1 MGGTSALLLRILG
14 RQMDQTKATADTRAP
29 RKNHV
34 LKRRDVLAAAA
45 AAGAGVAASR
55 LLALANEP
63 TFERV
68 PVTGTQGNKTGL
80 DWVAPLG
87 TEAARVSHLL
97 RRFTFGASAEELDR
111 ALSDGYARTIDR
123 FLDTRIAEPPGLAG
137 ADDASQE
144 SPINAGAL
152 QQWWIDWMT
161 NSPTPFGERMTLF
174 WHGHF
179 TSDFR
184 KVGNQ
189 FPYLYWQNLTW
200 RRNAL
205 ADLKTML
212 YQVTIDPAML
222 RYLDLGN
229 STAQDPNENYSRELM
244 ELFTM
249 GPDAFS
255 EDDVRAGAKAL
266 SGWREPRTQAMI
278 DADLKRQQ
286 MRTGQPPRNTPKADT
301 VKTGVYEAQR
311 GYRGPAFMFLG
322 ESRVWSTDAVIDK
335 ILQQDAT
342 APFITRKLLTAFVTP
357 TPSDAYVAR
366 LAAGFRKSR
375 YDTKALLRD
384 ILVSPEFTAA
394 DTYRG
399 LIKSPTELMIH
410 TAKALGDKT
419 LTRLVAGQGQG
430 MGQTLFDPP
439 SVGGW
444 PENES
449 WVSSNTMLARANFV
463 TSAVQAVKKL
473 PSAANAHNTQIDG
486 VMSAQTLKLLNEA
499 ADDRRRWSILLAS
512 PEFQLK

>member
-1 MGGTSALLLRILG
+1 MDEENATGKPTSVS
-14 RQMDQTKATADTRAP
+14 QTPVLTR
-29 RKNHV
+29 RT
-34 LKRRDVLAAAA
+34 VLAAAA
-45 AAGAGVAASR
+45 AAGAGVATAR

-68 PVTGTQGNKTGL
+68 PVTGTVANKAGL

-87 TEAARVSHLL
+87 NEAARVSHLL
-97 RRFTFGASAEELDR
+97 RRFTFGASAEELDK
-111 ALSDGYARTIDR
+111 AQSEGYARTVDR
-123 FLDTRIAEPPGLAG
+123 LLETKIAEPPVLAG

-144 SPINAGAL
+144 NPLNPGAL
-152 QQWWIDWMT
+152 QQWWTDWMLA
-161 NSPTPFGERMTLF
+161 SPTPFGERMTLF

-189 FPYLYWQNLTW
+189 FPFLYWQNLTW

-205 ADLKTML
+205 ADLRTML
-212 YQVTIDPAML
+212 YGVTIDPAML

-229 STAQDPNENYSRELM
+229 STAQNPNENYSRELM

-249 GPDAFS
+249 GPNAFT

-286 MRTGQPPRNTPKADT
+286 MRTGQPPRTTPKADT
-301 VKTGVYEAQR
+301 VKTGIYEPQR
-311 GYRGPAFMFLG
+311 GYRGPAFAFLG
-322 ESRVWSTDAVIDK
+322 ETKPWGTDAVLDK
-335 ILQQDAT
+335 ILQQEAT
-342 APFITRKLLTAFVTP
+342 APFIVGKLLTAFVTP

-366 LAAGFRKSR
+366 LAAGYRRSR

-384 ILVSPEFTAA
+384 VLLSPEFTAA
-394 DTYRG
+394 DTFRA
-399 LIKSPTELMIH
+399 LIKSPTELMVH

-419 LTRLVAGQGQG
+419 LTRLIAGQGQG
-430 MGQTLFDPP
+430 MGQMLFDPP

-473 PSAANAHNTQIDG
+473 PSAGNAHNTQIDG

>member
-1 MGGTSALLLRILG
+1 MYE
-14 RQMDQTKATADTRAP
+14 QKATPDPVAPAKEPVLTR
-29 RKNHV
+29 RT
-34 LKRRDVLAAAA
+34 VLAAAA
-45 AAGAGVAASR
+45 AAGAGVAATR

-68 PVTGTQGNKTGL
+68 PITGTLGNTTGL

-87 TEAARVSHLL
+87 NEAARVSHLL
-97 RRFTFGASAEELDR
+97 RRFTFGASAEELES
-111 ALSDGYARTIDR
+111 AQTEGYARTVER
-123 FLDTRIAEPPGLAG
+123 LLETKTAEPPMLAG
-137 ADDASQE
+137 AEESSQE
-144 SPINAGAL
+144 KPLNPGAL
-152 QQWWIDWMT
+152 QQWWIDWMLA
-161 NSPTPFGERMTLF
+161 SPTPFAERMTLF

-189 FPYLYWQNLTW
+189 LPYLYWQNLTW

-229 STAQDPNENYSRELM
+229 STARNPNENYARELM

-249 GPDAFS
+249 GPEAFT
-255 EDDVRAGAKAL
+255 EDDVRASATAL
-266 SGWREPRTQAMI
+266 SGWREPLTQAMV
-278 DADLKRQQ
+278 DANLKRAA
-286 MRTGQPPRNTPKADT
+286 MRGQTPRNLKADA
-301 VKTGVYEAQR
+301 VKVGVFEPQR
-311 GYRGPAFMFLG
+311 GYRGAPLTFLG
-322 ESRVWSTDAVIDK
+322 ETKAWSTEAILDK
-335 ILQQDAT
+335 ILQQEAT
-342 APFITRKLLTAFVTP
+342 APFIVRRMLVSFVTP
-357 TPSDAYVAR
+357 SPSDAYVAR
-366 LAAGFRKSR
+366 LAGGYRKNR
-375 YDTKALLRD
+375 YDTKALVRD
-384 ILVSPEFTAA
+384 ILLSPEFTAA
-394 DTYRG
+394 DTYRA

-410 TAKALGDKT
+410 TAKALGDRT
-419 LTRLVAGQGQG
+419 LTRLIAGQGRA

-463 TSAVQAVKKL
+463 TSAVQAVRRL
-473 PSAANAHNTQIDG
+473 PPAANAHNTQIDG
-486 VMSAQTLKLLNEA
+486 VMSAQTLKLLNAA

>member
-1 MGGTSALLLRILG
+1 MNEQTTTGGLRPP
-14 RQMDQTKATADTRAP
+14 RAP
-29 RKNHV
+29 RKTVPTTPV
-34 LKRRDVLAAAA
+34 LTRRTVLAAAA
-45 AAGAGVAASR
+45 AAGAGVAAAR

-68 PVTGTQGNKTGL
+68 PLTGTLANATGL
-80 DWVAPLG
+80 DWVAPLASD
-87 TEAARVSHLL
+87 AARVSHLL
-97 RRFTFGASAEELDR
+97 RRFTFGATAEELER
-111 ALSDGYARTIDR
+111 AHADGYARTVDR
-123 FLDTRIAEPPGLAG
+123 LLETKPAEPPVLAG
-137 ADDASQE
+137 AEEASQE
-144 SPINAGAL
+144 KPLNPGAL
-152 QQWWIDWMT
+152 QQWWIDWMLA
-161 NSPTPFGERMTLF
+161 SPTPFGERMTLF

-189 FPYLYWQNLTW
+189 FPFLYWQNLTW
-200 RRNAL
+200 RKYAL

-229 STAQDPNENYSRELM
+229 STAQNPNENYSRELM
-244 ELFTM
+244 ELFAM
-249 GPDAFS
+249 GPDAFT

-286 MRTGQPPRNTPKADT
+286 MRTGQPPRNTPTADT
-301 VKTGVYEAQR
+301 VKTGIYMAQR
-311 GYRGPAFMFLG
+311 GYRGAPFAFLG
-322 ESRVWSTDAVIDK
+322 ESKVWNTDAVLEK

-342 APFITRKLLTAFVTP
+342 APFIVGKLLTHFVTP
-357 TPSDAYVAR
+357 TPPDAYVAR
-366 LAAGFRKSR
+366 LAAGYRKSR

-384 ILVSPEFTAA
+384 ILMSPEFTAA
-394 DTYRG
+394 DTYRA
-399 LIKSPTELMIH
+399 LIKSPTELMVH
-410 TAKALGDKT
+410 TAKALGDRT
-419 LTRLVAGQGQG
+419 LTRLIAGQGQG
-430 MGQTLFDPP
+430 MGQLLFDPP

-463 TSAVQAVKKL
+463 TSAVQAVRKL
-473 PSAANAHNTQIDG
+473 PSAGNAHNTQIDG

-499 ADDRRRWSILLAS
+499 MDDRRRWSILLAS

>member
-1 MGGTSALLLRILG
+1 
-14 RQMDQTKATADTRAP
+14 MDELQAPDAPPAPQKKAVLTR
-29 RKNHV
+29 RT
-34 LKRRDVLAAAA
+34 VLAAAA
-45 AAGAGVAASR
+45 AAGAGVAAAR
-55 LLALANEP
+55 LVALANEP

-68 PVTGTQGNKTGL
+68 PITGTQGNNTGL
-80 DWVAPLG
+80 DWLAPLG
-87 TEAARVSHLL
+87 NEAARVSHLL
-97 RRFTFGASAEELDR
+97 RRTTFGATAEELDR
-111 ALSDGYARTIDR
+111 AQTDGYAKTVDR
-123 FLDTRIAEPPGLAG
+123 LVDTTIAEPPALAG
-137 ADDASQE
+137 GDDASQE
-144 SPINAGAL
+144 SPLNVGAL
-152 QQWWIDWMT
+152 QQWWIDWMLA
-161 NSPTPFGERMTLF
+161 SPTPFGERMTLF

-189 FPYLYWQNLTW
+189 YPFLYWQNLTW

-229 STAQDPNENYSRELM
+229 STAQSPNENYSRELM

-249 GPDAFS
+249 GPDAFT

-278 DADLKRQQ
+278 DADIKRQQ
-286 MRTGQPPRNTPKADT
+286 MRTGQAPKTTPKADT
-301 VKTGVYEAQR
+301 VKTGVFEAQR
-311 GYRGPAFMFLG
+311 GYRGAAFTYLG
-322 ESRVWSTDAVIDK
+322 EARVWNTDSVLDK

-342 APFITRKLLTAFVTP
+342 APYIVRKLLTAFVSP
-357 TPSDAYVAR
+357 TPSDPYVAR
-366 LAAGFRKSR
+366 LAAGYRKSR
-375 YDTKALLRD
+375 YDTKALIRD
-384 ILVSPEFTAA
+384 IFMSPEFTAA
-394 DTYRG
+394 DTYRA
-399 LIKSPTELMIH
+399 LIKSPTEVMIH
-410 TAKALGDKT
+410 AAKALGDRT
-419 LTRLVAGQGQG
+419 LSRLVAGQGQG

-444 PENES
+444 PQNES

-463 TSAVQAVKKL
+463 SAAVQATKKL
-473 PSAANAHNTQIDG
+473 PSAGNAHNTQIDG

>member
-1 MGGTSALLLRILG
+1 MDDPTTTGGLRPPRTPRNAQSTEPVL
-14 RQMDQTKATADTRAP
+14 TR
-29 RKNHV
+29 RT
-34 LKRRDVLAAAA
+34 VLAAAA
-45 AAGAGVAASR
+45 TAGAGVAAAR

-63 TFERV
+63 AFERV

-87 TEAARVSHLL
+87 NEAARVSHLL
-97 RRFTFGASAEELDR
+97 RRFTFGASADELEK
-111 ALSDGYARTIDR
+111 ALSDGYAKTVDR
-123 FLDTRIAEPPGLAG
+123 LLETKVAEPPVLAG

-144 SPINAGAL
+144 NPLNPGAL
-152 QQWWIDWMT
+152 QQWWIDWMLA
-161 NSPTPFGERMTLF
+161 SPTPLGERMTLF

-189 FPYLYWQNLTW
+189 FPFLYWQNLTW

-205 ADLKTML
+205 ADLKTTL

-229 STAQDPNENYSRELM
+229 STAQNPNENYSRELM

-249 GPDAFS
+249 GPDAFT

-266 SGWREPRTQAMI
+266 SGWREPRTQTMI
-278 DADLKRQQ
+278 DADIKRQQ
-286 MRTGQPPRNTPKADT
+286 ARTGQPPRQIPKADT
-301 VKTGVYEAQR
+301 VKTGVYEPQR
-311 GYRGPAFMFLG
+311 GYHGPAFTFLG
-322 ESRVWSTDAVIDK
+322 ETKPWSTDAVLDK
-335 ILQQDAT
+335 ILQQEAT
-342 APFITRKLLTAFVTP
+342 APFIVRKLLTAFVTP

-366 LAAGFRKSR
+366 LAAGYRRTR

-384 ILVSPEFTAA
+384 IMLSPEFTAA
-394 DTYRG
+394 DTYRA

-410 TAKALGDKT
+410 SAKALGDKT
-419 LTRLVAGQGQG
+419 LVRLIAGQGQG
-430 MGQTLFDPP
+430 MGQMLFDPP

-463 TSAVQAVKKL
+463 TSAVQAVRKL
-473 PSAANAHNTQIDG
+473 PSAGNAHNTQIDG

>member
-1 MGGTSALLLRILG
+1 MNT
-14 RQMDQTKATADTRAP
+14 QKATGDTQAP
-29 RKNHV
+29 EKTHV
-34 LKRRDVLAAAA
+34 LTRRTVLAAAG
-45 AAGAGVAASR
+45 AAGAGVAAAR

-68 PVTGTQGNKTGL
+68 PVTGTQGNQTGL
-80 DWVAPLG
+80 DWVAPLASD
-87 TEAARVSHLL
+87 AARVSHLL
-97 RRFTFGASAEELDR
+97 RRFTFGATAQELER
-111 ALSDGYARTIDR
+111 AQSDGYARTVDR
-123 FLDTRIAEPPGLAG
+123 LLETKIAEPPVLAG
-137 ADDASQE
+137 ADEATQE
-144 SPINAGAL
+144 KPLNPGAL
-152 QQWWIDWMT
+152 QQWWIDWMLA
-161 NSPTPFGERMTLF
+161 SPTPFGERMTLF

-189 FPYLYWQNLTW
+189 YPYLYWQNLTW

-229 STAQDPNENYSRELM
+229 STAQNPNENYSRELM
-244 ELFTM
+244 ELFAM
-249 GPDAFS
+249 GPDAFT

-286 MRTGQPPRNTPKADT
+286 MRTGQPPRNTPTADT
-301 VKTGVYEAQR
+301 VKTGIYMAQR
-311 GYRGPAFMFLG
+311 GYRGAPFAFLG
-322 ESRVWSTDAVIDK
+322 ESKVWSTDAVLDK

-342 APFITRKLLTAFVTP
+342 APFIVRRLLTAFATP

-366 LAAGFRKSR
+366 LATGYRKSR
-375 YDTKALLRD
+375 YDTKALVRD
-384 ILVSPEFTAA
+384 ILTSPEFTSA
-394 DTYRG
+394 DTYRA

-410 TAKALGDKT
+410 TAKALGDTT
-419 LTRLVAGQGQG
+419 LTRLIAGQGQG

-473 PSAANAHNTQIDG
+473 PSAGNAHNSQIDG

-499 ADDRRRWSILLAS
+499 VDDRRRWSILLAS

>member
-1 MGGTSALLLRILG
+1 
-14 RQMDQTKATADTRAP
+14 MDEQKARETPLAATKKPVLTR
-29 RKNHV
+29 RT
-34 LKRRDVLAAAA
+34 VLAAAA
-45 AAGAGVAASR
+45 TAGAGVAAAR

-68 PVTGTQGNKTGL
+68 PVTGTLANKTGL

-87 TEAARVSHLL
+87 NEAARVSHLL
-97 RRFTFGASAEELDR
+97 RRVSFGASAEELEK
-111 ALSDGYARTIDR
+111 AQADGYTKTVDR
-123 FLDTRIAEPPGLAG
+123 LLETKTSEPPALAG
-137 ADDASQE
+137 ADEASQE
-144 SPINAGAL
+144 NPLNPGAL

-161 NSPTPFGERMTLF
+161 SSPTPFAERMTLF

-189 FPYLYWQNLTW
+189 FPFLYWQNLTW

-212 YQVTIDPAML
+212 YGVTIDPAML

-229 STAQDPNENYSRELM
+229 STAQNPNENYSRELM

-249 GPDAFS
+249 GPDAFT

-286 MRTGQPPRNTPKADT
+286 MRTGQPPRNTPKADA
-301 VKTGVYEAQR
+301 VKTGVYEPQR
-311 GYRGPAFMFLG
+311 GYRGPAFTFLG
-322 ESRVWSTDAVIDK
+322 ETKPWSTDAVLDK
-335 ILQQDAT
+335 ILQQDTT
-342 APFITRKLLTAFVTP
+342 APFIVGKLLTAFVTP

-366 LAAGFRKSR
+366 LAAGYRRSR
-375 YDTKALLRD
+375 YDTKALMRD
-384 ILVSPEFTAA
+384 ILMSSEFTAA
-394 DTYRG
+394 DTYRA

-410 TAKALGDKT
+410 TAKALGDRT
-419 LTRLVAGQGQG
+419 LVRLIAGQGQG

-473 PSAANAHNTQIDG
+473 PSAGNAHNTQIDG

>member
-1 MGGTSALLLRILG
+1 
-14 RQMDQTKATADTRAP
+14 MDKKKAAEVHAAPAAKPVLTR
-29 RKNHV
+29 RT
-34 LKRRDVLAAAA
+34 VLAAAA
-45 AAGAGVAASR
+45 AAGAGVAATR

-68 PVTGTQGNKTGL
+68 PITGTLGNQTGL

-87 TEAARVSHLL
+87 NEAARVSHLL
-97 RRFTFGASAEELDR
+97 RRFTFGASAEELEK
-111 ALSDGYARTIDR
+111 AQSEGYARTVDR
-123 FLDTRIAEPPGLAG
+123 LLDTKLAEPPVLAG
-137 ADDASQE
+137 ADEASQE
-144 SPINAGAL
+144 KPLNPGML
-152 QQWWIDWMT
+152 QQWWIDWMLA
-161 NSPTPFGERMTLF
+161 SPTPFAERMTLF
-174 WHGHF
+174 WHGHV

-189 FPYLYWQNLTW
+189 YPYLYWQNLTW
-200 RRNAL
+200 RKHAL
-205 ADLKTML
+205 SDLKTML

-229 STAQDPNENYSRELM
+229 STARNPNENYARELM

-249 GPDAFS
+249 GPDAFN
-255 EDDVRAGAKAL
+255 EDDVRASATAL
-266 SGWREPRTQAMI
+266 SGWREPLTQSMI
-278 DADLKRQQ
+278 DAQLKRAE
-286 MRTGQPPRNTPKADT
+286 MRGQTPRPLKADT
-301 VKTGVYEAQR
+301 VKTGIFESQR
-311 GYRGPAFMFLG
+311 GYRGAPLTFLG
-322 ESRVWSTDAVIDK
+322 ETKTWSTDAILDK
-335 ILQQDAT
+335 ILQQEAT
-342 APFITRKLLTAFVTP
+342 APFIVRRLLTSFVSP
-357 TPSDAYVAR
+357 SPSDAYVAR
-366 LAAGFRKSR
+366 LAGAYRRSR

-394 DTYRG
+394 DTYRA
-399 LIKSPTELMIH
+399 LIKSPTELMVH

-419 LTRLVAGQGQG
+419 LTRLIAGQGQG

-463 TSAVQAVKKL
+463 TSAVQAVRRL
-473 PSAANAHNTQIDG
+473 PPAGNAHNTQIDG

>member
-1 MGGTSALLLRILG
+1 MNEPN
-14 RQMDQTKATADTRAP
+14 ATGDP
-29 RKNHV
+29 RTPQQKTV

-45 AAGAGVAASR
+45 AAGAGVAAAR

-68 PVTGTQGNKTGL
+68 PLTGTLANATGL
-80 DWVAPLG
+80 DWVAPLASD
-87 TEAARVSHLL
+87 AARVSHLL
-97 RRFTFGASAEELDR
+97 RRFTFGATAEELEK
-111 ALSDGYARTIDR
+111 AQADGYARTVDR
-123 FLDTRIAEPPGLAG
+123 LLETTLAEPPVLAG
-137 ADDASQE
+137 ADEASQE
-144 SPINAGAL
+144 KPLNPGAL
-152 QQWWIDWMT
+152 QQWWIDWMLA
-161 NSPTPFGERMTLF
+161 SPTPFGERMTLF

-189 FPYLYWQNLTW
+189 FPFLYWQNLTW
-200 RRNAL
+200 RKYAL

-229 STAQDPNENYSRELM
+229 STARNPNENYSRELM

-249 GPDAFS
+249 GPDAFT
-255 EDDVRAGAKAL
+255 EDDVRAAATAL
-266 SGWREPRTQAMI
+266 SGWREPQTQAMI
-278 DADLKRQQ
+278 DANLKRSA
-286 MRTGQPPRNTPKADT
+286 MRGQTPRNVPTADM
-301 VKTGVYEAQR
+301 VKTGIYMPQR
-311 GYRGPAFMFLG
+311 GYRGAPLTFLG
-322 ESRVWSTDAVIDK
+322 ETKAWSTDAVLDK

-342 APFITRKLLTAFVTP
+342 APFIVGRLLTHFVTP
-357 TPSDAYVAR
+357 MPSDAYVAR
-366 LAAGFRKSR
+366 LAAGYRKSR

-384 ILVSPEFTAA
+384 ILMSPEFTAA
-394 DTYRG
+394 DTYRA
-399 LIKSPTELMIH
+399 LIKSPTELMVH
-410 TAKALGDKT
+410 TAKALGDRT
-419 LTRLVAGQGQG
+419 LTRLIAGQGQG
-430 MGQTLFDPP
+430 MGQLLFDPP

-463 TSAVQAVKKL
+463 TSAVQAVRKL
-473 PSAANAHNTQIDG
+473 PSAGNAHNTQIDG

-499 ADDRRRWSILLAS
+499 MDDRRRWSILLAS

>member
-1 MGGTSALLLRILG
+1 
-14 RQMDQTKATADTRAP
+14 MDEQP
-29 RKNHV
+29 LRKNPNSVSEKPV
-34 LKRRDVLAAAA
+34 LTRRTVLAAAA
-45 AAGAGVAASR
+45 AAGAGVAAAR

-68 PVTGTQGNKTGL
+68 PLTGTQGNKTGL

-87 TEAARVSHLL
+87 NEAARVSHLL
-97 RRFTFGASAEELDR
+97 RRLTFGASAEELDK
-111 ALSDGYARTIDR
+111 AQSDGYARTVDR
-123 FLDTRIAEPPGLAG
+123 LLETKLAEPPALAG
-137 ADDASQE
+137 AEDVTQE
-144 SPINAGAL
+144 NPLNAGAL
-152 QQWWIDWMT
+152 QQWWIDWMLA
-161 NSPTPFGERMTLF
+161 SPTPFAERLTLF

-189 FPYLYWQNLTW
+189 YPFLYWQNLTW

-229 STAQDPNENYSRELM
+229 STAQNPNENYSRELM

-249 GPDAFS
+249 GPAAFT

-278 DADLKRQQ
+278 DADIKRQQ
-286 MRTGQPPRNTPKADT
+286 MHTGQPPKNTPKADT
-301 VKTGVYEAQR
+301 VKTGIYDAQR
-311 GYRGPAFMFLG
+311 GYRGAPFAYLG
-322 ESRVWSTDAVIDK
+322 ETKVWNADAVLDK

-342 APFITRKLLTAFVTP
+342 APFIVRKLLTAFVTP

-366 LAAGFRKSR
+366 LAAGYQRSR
-375 YDTKALLRD
+375 YDTKTLVRD
-384 ILVSPEFTAA
+384 VLMSPEFTAA
-394 DTYRG
+394 DTFRA
-399 LIKSPTELMIH
+399 LIKSPTEVMVH

-419 LTRLVAGQGQG
+419 LTRLVLGSGQG

-463 TSAVQAVKKL
+463 TAAVQAVKKL
-473 PSAANAHNTQIDG
+473 PSSANAHNTYIDG

-499 ADDRRRWSILLAS
+499 ADDKRRWSILLAS

>member
-1 MGGTSALLLRILG
+1 MNEPKAASAAPAAASAQPIL
-14 RQMDQTKATADTRAP
+14 TR
-29 RKNHV
+29 RT
-34 LKRRDVLAAAA
+34 VLAAAA
-45 AAGAGVAASR
+45 TAGAGVAAAR

-68 PVTGTQGNKTGL
+68 PVTGTQGNRTGL

-87 TEAARVSHLL
+87 NEAARVSHLL
-97 RRFTFGASAEELDR
+97 RRFTFGASAEELEK
-111 ALSDGYARTIDR
+111 AQSDGYAKTVDR
-123 FLDTRIAEPPGLAG
+123 LIETKVAEPPVLEG
-137 ADDASQE
+137 ADEASQE
-144 SPINAGAL
+144 KPLNPGTL
-152 QQWWIDWMT
+152 QTWWIDWILA
-161 NSPTPFGERMTLF
+161 SPTPFGERMTLF

-212 YQVTIDPAML
+212 YGVTIDPAML

-229 STAQDPNENYSRELM
+229 STAQNPNENYSRELM

-249 GPDAFS
+249 GPDAFT

-286 MRTGQPPRNTPKADT
+286 MRTGQPPRQTPVADA
-301 VKTGVYEAQR
+301 VKTGVYMPQR
-311 GYRGPAFMFLG
+311 GYRGPAFAYLG
-322 ESRVWSTDAVIDK
+322 ETKVWSTDAVLDK

-342 APFITRKLLTAFVTP
+342 APFIVRKLLTAFVSP

-366 LAAGFRKSR
+366 LATAYRRTR
-375 YDTKALLRD
+375 YDTKALVRD
-384 ILVSPEFTAA
+384 IMLSPEFTAA
-394 DTYRG
+394 DTYRA
-399 LIKSPTELMIH
+399 LIKSPTELMVH
-410 TAKALGDKT
+410 TAKALGDRT
-419 LTRLVAGQGQG
+419 LTRLLIGSGQG

-463 TSAVQAVKKL
+463 TAAVQAVKRL
-473 PSAANAHNTQIDG
+473 PSAGSAHNTHIDG

>member
-1 MGGTSALLLRILG
+1 MN
-14 RQMDQTKATADTRAP
+14 DQDATAAPATPAAGPVLTR
-29 RKNHV
+29 RT
-34 LKRRDVLAAAA
+34 VLAAAA
-45 AAGAGVAASR
+45 AAGAGVAATR

-63 TFERV
+63 AFVRV
-68 PVTGTQGNKTGL
+68 PITGTLGNQTGL

-87 TEAARVSHLL
+87 NEAARVSHLL
-97 RRFTFGASAEELDR
+97 RRFTFGATAEELEK
-111 ALSDGYARTIDR
+111 AQSDGYARTVER
-123 FLDTRIAEPPGLAG
+123 FLETKIAEPPVLAG
-137 ADDASQE
+137 GDEASQE
-144 SPINAGAL
+144 KPLNPGML
-152 QQWWIDWMT
+152 QQWWIDWMLA
-161 NSPTPFGERMTLF
+161 SATPFGERVTLF

-189 FPYLYWQNLTW
+189 YPYLYWQNLTW
-200 RRNAL
+200 RRYAL
-205 ADLKTML
+205 ADLRTML

-229 STAQDPNENYSRELM
+229 STAQNPNENYSRELM

-249 GPDAFS
+249 GPDSFT

-286 MRTGQPPRNTPKADT
+286 MRTGQPPKVTPTADT
-301 VKTGVYEAQR
+301 VKTGVYMPQR
-311 GYRGPAFMFLG
+311 GYRGAPFAFLG
-322 ESRVWSTDAVIDK
+322 ETKTWSTDAVLDK

-342 APFITRKLLTAFVTP
+342 APFIVRRLLINFATP
-357 TPSDAYVAR
+357 WPSDAYVAR
-366 LAAGFRKSR
+366 LAGAYRRSR
-375 YDTKALLRD
+375 YDTKALVRD
-384 ILVSPEFTAA
+384 ILMSPEFTAA
-394 DTYRG
+394 DTYRA

-410 TAKALGDKT
+410 TAKALGDRT
-419 LTRLVAGQGQG
+419 LTRLIAGQGQG

-449 WVSSNTMLARANFV
+449 WISSNTMLARANFV
-463 TSAVQAVKKL
+463 TSAVQAVRRL
-473 PSAANAHNTQIDG
+473 PPAGNAHNTQIDG

-499 ADDRRRWSILLAS
+499 VDDRRRWSILLAS

>member
-1 MGGTSALLLRILG
+1 
-14 RQMDQTKATADTRAP
+14 MDKQTASEGEPGADKKPVLTR
-29 RKNHV
+29 RT
-34 LKRRDVLAAAA
+34 VLAAAA
-45 AAGAGVAASR
+45 AAGAGVAAAR
-55 LLALANEP
+55 LVALANEP
-63 TFERV
+63 AFERV

-80 DWVAPLG
+80 DWVTPLG
-87 TEAARVSHLL
+87 NEAARVSHLL
-97 RRFTFGASAEELDR
+97 RRTTFGATAEELDR
-111 ALSDGYARTIDR
+111 AQSDGYAKTVDR
-123 FLDTRIAEPPGLAG
+123 LLETKIAEPPALAG
-137 ADDASQE
+137 GDDASQDN
-144 SPINAGAL
+144 PLNPGAL
-152 QQWWIDWMT
+152 QQWWIDWMMA
-161 NSPTPFGERMTLF
+161 SPTPFAERMTLF

-189 FPYLYWQNLTW
+189 YPFLYWQNLTW
-200 RRNAL
+200 RKNAL

-229 STAQDPNENYSRELM
+229 STAQNPNENYSRELM

-249 GPDAFS
+249 GAGAFS

-266 SGWREPRTQAMI
+266 AGWREPRTQAMI
-278 DADLKRQQ
+278 DADVKRQQ
-286 MRTGQPPRNTPKADT
+286 MRTGQAPKTTPKADT
-301 VKTGVYEAQR
+301 VKTGIFDAQR
-311 GYRGPAFMFLG
+311 GYKGAPFTFLG
-322 ESRVWSTDAVIDK
+322 ESKVWNADAVLDR

-342 APFITRKLLTAFVTP
+342 APFIVRTVLTAFATP
-357 TPSDAYVAR
+357 MPSDAYVTR
-366 LAAGFRKSR
+366 LAVGYRKSR
-375 YDTKALLRD
+375 YDTKALMRD
-384 ILVSPEFTAA
+384 VLLSPEFTAA
-394 DTYRG
+394 DTYRA

-419 LTRLVAGQGQG
+419 LTRLVTGQGQG

-463 TSAVQAVKKL
+463 TAAVQAVKKL
-473 PSAANAHNTQIDG
+473 PSAGNAHNTQIDG

-499 ADDRRRWSILLAS
+499 ADDKRRWSILLAS

>member
-1 MGGTSALLLRILG
+1 VD
-14 RQMDQTKATADTRAP
+14 DQQTPQTPQPATKAVLTR
-29 RKNHV
+29 RT
-34 LKRRDVLAAAA
+34 VLAAAA
-45 AAGAGVAASR
+45 TAGAGVAAAR
-55 LLALANEP
+55 LLALASEP
-63 TFERV
+63 AFERV
-68 PVTGTQGNKTGL
+68 PVTGTLANKTGL

-87 TEAARVSHLL
+87 NEAARVSHLL
-97 RRFTFGASAEELDR
+97 RRTTFGASAEELER
-111 ALSDGYARTIDR
+111 AQADGYARTVDR
-123 FLDTRIAEPPGLAG
+123 LLDTKISEPPVLAG
-137 ADDASQE
+137 ADEASQE
-144 SPINAGAL
+144 NPLNPGAL
-152 QQWWIDWMT
+152 QQWWIDWMIAT
-161 NSPTPFGERMTLF
+161 PTPFSERMTLF

-189 FPYLYWQNLTW
+189 FPFLYWQNLTW
-200 RRNAL
+200 RKNAL

-212 YQVTIDPAML
+212 YGVTIDPAML

-229 STAQDPNENYSRELM
+229 STARDPNENYSRELM

-249 GPDAFS
+249 GPDAFT
-255 EDDVRAGAKAL
+255 EDDVRAGAKAM

-301 VKTGVYEAQR
+301 VKTGIYEPQR
-311 GYRGPAFMFLG
+311 GYRGPAFAFLG
-322 ESRVWSTDAVIDK
+322 ETKPWSTDAVLDK
-335 ILQQDAT
+335 ILEQDAT
-342 APFITRKLLTAFVTP
+342 APFIVTRLLTAFVTP
-357 TPSDAYVAR
+357 TPADAYVAR
-366 LAAGFRKSR
+366 LAAGYRKSR
-375 YDTKALLRD
+375 YDTKALMRD
-384 ILVSPEFTAA
+384 ILLSPEFTAA
-394 DTYRG
+394 DTYRA

-410 TAKALGDKT
+410 TAKALGDRT
-419 LTRLVAGQGQG
+419 LTRLIVGQGQG
-430 MGQTLFDPP
+430 MGQMLFDPP

-449 WVSSNTMLARANFV
+449 WISSNTMLARANFV

-473 PSAANAHNTQIDG
+473 PSAGNAHNTQIDG

>member
-1 MGGTSALLLRILG
+1 MEG
-14 RQMDQTKATADTRAP
+14 DTRTPGQAT
-29 RKNHV
+29 V
-34 LKRRDVLAAAA
+34 LKRRHVLTRRTVLAAAA
-45 AAGAGVAASR
+45 AAGAGVAAAR

-63 TFERV
+63 AFERV

-80 DWVAPLG
+80 DWVTPLG
-87 TEAARVSHLL
+87 NEAARVSHLL
-97 RRFTFGASAEELDR
+97 RRTTFGATAEELDR
-111 ALSDGYARTIDR
+111 AQTDGYAKTVDR
-123 FLDTRIAEPPGLAG
+123 LLETKIAEPPALAG
-137 ADDASQE
+137 ADDASQDN
-144 SPINAGAL
+144 PLNPGAL
-152 QQWWIDWMT
+152 QQWWIDWMMA
-161 NSPTPFGERMTLF
+161 SPTPFAERMTLF

-189 FPYLYWQNLTW
+189 YPFLYWQNLTW
-200 RRNAL
+200 RKNSL

-222 RYLDLGN
+222 RYLDLGS
-229 STAQDPNENYSRELM
+229 STAQNPNENYSRELM

-249 GPDAFS
+249 GPGAFT

-266 SGWREPRTQAMI
+266 AGWREPRTQAMI
-278 DADLKRQQ
+278 DADIKRQQ
-286 MRTGQPPRNTPKADT
+286 MRTGQAPKTTPKADT
-301 VKTGVYEAQR
+301 VKTGIYDPQR
-311 GYRGPAFMFLG
+311 GYKGAPFTYLG
-322 ESRVWSTDAVIDK
+322 ESKVWNADAVLDK

-342 APFITRKLLTAFVTP
+342 APFIVRQILTAFATP
-357 TPSDAYVAR
+357 TPSDAYVTR
-366 LAAGFRKSR
+366 LAVGYRKSR
-375 YDTKALLRD
+375 YDTKALMRD
-384 ILVSPEFTAA
+384 VLMSPEFTAA
-394 DTYRG
+394 DTYRA

-419 LTRLVAGQGQG
+419 LTRLVVGQGQG

-449 WVSSNTMLARANFV
+449 WVSSNTMLTRANFV
-463 TSAVQAVKKL
+463 TAAVQAVKKL
-473 PSAANAHNTQIDG
+473 PSAGNAHNTQIDG

-499 ADDRRRWSILLAS
+499 ADDKRRWSILLAS

>member
-1 MGGTSALLLRILG
+1 METQNAPETPAAEAGDTQAL
-14 RQMDQTKATADTRAP
+14 DDK
-29 RKNHV
+29 HV

-45 AAGAGVAASR
+45 AAGAGVAAAR

-68 PVTGTQGNKTGL
+68 PVTGTLANKTGL

-87 TEAARVSHLL
+87 NEAARVSHLL
-97 RRFTFGASAEELDR
+97 RRTTFGASAEELEK
-111 ALSDGYARTIDR
+111 AQADGYARTIDR
-123 FLDTRIAEPPGLAG
+123 LLETKTAEPPVLAG
-137 ADDASQE
+137 ADEASQE
-144 SPINAGAL
+144 NPLNPGAL
-152 QQWWIDWMT
+152 QQWWIDWMIAT
-161 NSPTPFGERMTLF
+161 PTPFAERMTLF

-189 FPYLYWQNLTW
+189 FPFLYWQNLTW
-200 RRNAL
+200 RKNAL

-212 YQVTIDPAML
+212 YEVTIDPAML

-229 STAQDPNENYSRELM
+229 STAKDPNENYSRELM

-249 GPDAFS
+249 GPDAFT
-255 EDDVRAGAKAL
+255 EDDVRAGAKAM

-301 VKTGVYEAQR
+301 VKTGIYEPQR
-311 GYRGPAFMFLG
+311 GYRGPAFAFLG
-322 ESRVWSTDAVIDK
+322 ETKPWSTDAVLDK

-342 APFITRKLLTAFVTP
+342 APFIVSKLLTAFVTP
-357 TPSDAYVAR
+357 TPADAYVAR
-366 LAAGFRKSR
+366 LAAGYRKSR
-375 YDTKALLRD
+375 YDTKTLMRD

-394 DTYRG
+394 DTYRA
-399 LIKSPTELMIH
+399 LIKSPAELMIH

-419 LTRLVAGQGQG
+419 LTRLIAGQGQG
-430 MGQTLFDPP
+430 MGQMLFDPP

-463 TSAVQAVKKL
+463 TSAVQAVKRL
-473 PSAANAHNTQIDG
+473 PSAGNAHNTQIDG